1 MEEKQNDELIKMRT
15 KSPAKTKQHRKSTM
29 WIDSDTKGSDFSR
42 LISRTLSCI
51 DMTHMVNNIKK
62 GSKYVVQVPMEYQKA
77 LNEGKLFINQN
88 LKTGVKWPSLY
99 EKLPSGK
106 RKFVCNLPIDEENFV
121 QGNPFSDIVQEYNNI
136 YLQKMIR
143 KLDEK
148 MQETLDIVQEIK
160 LGQWAD
166 RIADLKAGRDLLMRA
181 MGLKDDNEKKLD
193 IVNARQLMTSA
204 QRKILEGFKI
214 LVLRYKPISDVKW
227 IREACE
233 ALHEGYFD
241 RKQDEFDDIQE
252 CYSLYID
259 ATMMVAYSYLVTG
272 NREIAEN
279 VFKEAEDNIRELG
292 LNYDAVK
299 TLGYIHNGINVVD
312 YIEKNEM
319 IRSKKRLCLK
329 QNKYDTIGIIV
340 DSDVLMEAINNE

>member
-1 MEEKQNDELIKMRT
+1 MEERQNDEIIKKET
-15 KSPAKTKQHRKSTM
+15 ESPAKTRRHRESVM
-29 WIDSDTKGSDFSR
+29 WIDPDTKGFDFLG
-42 LISRTLSCI
+42 LISRALSCM
-51 DMTHMVNNIKK
+51 DMTHIVNNIKK
-62 GSKYVVQVPMEYQKA
+62 GSKYVVQIPMEYQKA
-77 LNEGKLFINQN
+77 FDEGKILINQN
-88 LKTGVKWPSLY
+88 SKTGVKWPSLY

-106 RKFVCNLPIDEENFV
+106 RKFVCNLPIDEESFI
-121 QGNPFSDIVQEYNNI
+121 QGNPFSDMVQEYNNI

-166 RIADLKAGRDLLMRA
+166 RVADLKAGSDMLMRT
-181 MGLKDDNEKKLD
+181 MDLKDVEERRLD
-193 IVNARQLMTSA
+193 IANARQLLTSA

-214 LVLRYKPISDVKW
+214 LVTRYKPISDIKW
-227 IREACE
+227 VREVCE
-233 ALHEGYFD
+233 ALHEGYLD

-272 NREIAEN
+272 NRDIARSVFEN
-279 VFKEAEDNIRELG
+279 AETNIKELG
-292 LNYDAVK
+292 LDFDAVK
-299 TLGYIHNGINVVD
+299 TLGYIHNGMNVVE

-319 IRSKKRLCLK
+319 LRAKKKACLNQK
-329 QNKYDTIGIIV
+329 KYDTIGITV
-340 DSDVLMEAINNE
+340 DSDVLMEEINNE